1 MMIPHTIL
9 YATIAQ
15 WELKERIRLDDP
27 SFDGWKFIAEKIGH
41 KSASTLR
48 KMCVERTITNV
59 AKLGFEDSI
68 IIMSITNDYR
78 LLYAMKTRLIELR
91 RSEAERLNQLNIFS
105 EPIRD
110 VEL

>member
-27 SFDGWKFIAEKIGH
+27 SFDGWKFIAEKI

-48 KMCVERTITNV
+48 KMCIERSIANA
-59 AKLGFEDSI
+59 AKLGYEEAI

-78 LLYAMKTRLIELR
+78 LLHAMKTRLIELR
-91 RSEAERLNQLNIFS
+91 RSEAERLNQLNLFS
-105 EPIRD
+105 EPIRSL
-110 VEL
+110 EIQ